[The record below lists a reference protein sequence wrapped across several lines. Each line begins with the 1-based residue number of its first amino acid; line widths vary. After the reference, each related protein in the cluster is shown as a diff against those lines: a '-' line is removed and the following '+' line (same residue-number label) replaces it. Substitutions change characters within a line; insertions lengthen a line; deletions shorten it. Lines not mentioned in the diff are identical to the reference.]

1 MVLVSGTFSGTA
13 HLGMMGHR
21 ILARASWP
29 IVALMFGRT
38 IGKFSNLGT
47 ESPGISAE
55 QLSCWCCPR
64 EPRPCK
70 AGSCPTRTWARG
82 QPSCPLQ
89 GVYLEVGGVQ
99 GLGSR
104 PPEISTVSLG
114 CLEQAQSPHRSHSC
128 PAAPRGREPSG
139 DQSPQSPR
147 AGTRFWQR
155 ERGLAVPEGRS
166 SELTEKGPLWEGEV
180 FSRAVETLR
189 VAPAQS
195 WRGHGSRRHHS
206 LDLAAGVPAGQA
218 PLAPPGP
225 WLRSVVS
232 CLLYKGHCP
241 GPWRVLGGH
250 PPAGHTFSS
259 FPAQFLLLRTVPAW
273 WMAERSSRKDPCFC
287 MWRGCGL

>member
-82 QPSCPLQ
+82 QLSCPLQ

-104 PPEISTVSLG
+104 PLEITTVSLG

-128 PAAPRGREPSG
+128 PAAPVGGSHRVTSH
-139 DQSPQSPR
+139 PR
-147 AGTRFWQR
+147 V
-155 ERGLAVPEGRS
+155 RGLGHVSGNVKEAWRCPRDAARS
-166 SELTEKGPLWEGEV
+166 
-180 FSRAVETLR
+180 
-189 VAPAQS
+189 
-195 WRGHGSRRHHS
+195 
-206 LDLAAGVPAGQA
+206 
-218 PLAPPGP
+218 
-225 WLRSVVS
+225 
-232 CLLYKGHCP
+232 
-241 GPWRVLGGH
+241 
-250 PPAGHTFSS
+250 
-259 FPAQFLLLRTVPAW
+259 
-273 WMAERSSRKDPCFC
+273 
-287 MWRGCGL
+287 